1 VIKSAIVLGQC
12 GSSVLVLVQHNTKF
26 INLQYMRKKSP
37 KEIKAEVQE
46 RIEEIN
52 KEIGNLI
59 RERRLYQSIIEELG
73 EDHQSEPQSSTSD
86 SEISI
91 EIIPEQKSRH
101 TAKKTQKGERQ
112 IAFKKARAWA
122 LDRKRNKKNK

>member
-1 VIKSAIVLGQC
+1 
-12 GSSVLVLVQHNTKF
+12 
-26 INLQYMRKKSP
+26 MRKKSP

-91 EIIPEQKSRH
+91 ELFQSRNR
-101 TAKKTQKGERQ
+101 G
-112 IAFKKARAWA
+112 IW
-122 LDRKRNKKNK
+122 LRKRKKEKDR